1 MSCRYCAIQLVLRIS
16 CNDNETLHVTSE
28 HLEVVAGTA
37 YEDEGEAGDEL
48 SKRSEEFG
56 HPVGKGTL
64 CYVDGR
70 RFWNLNFINFHSQAT
85 LTTRRF

>member
-16 CNDNETLHVTSE
+16 CDDSQTLHVTSD
-28 HLEVVAGTA
+28 HLEVVAQTSYA
-37 YEDEGEAGDEL
+37 DEGEAGDEL

-64 CYVDGR
+64 FYVKR
-70 RFWNLNFINFHSQAT
+70 RKI
-85 LTTRRF
+85 